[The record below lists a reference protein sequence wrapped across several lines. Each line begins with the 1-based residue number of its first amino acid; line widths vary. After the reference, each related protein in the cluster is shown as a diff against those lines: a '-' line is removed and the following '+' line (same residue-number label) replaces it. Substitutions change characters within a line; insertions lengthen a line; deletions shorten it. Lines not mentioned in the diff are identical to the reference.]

1 MYTWS
6 KSVIQTLKSPASTD
20 AGGAVGPRRVA
31 VLGIGQE
38 LRGDDAAGLKVAQRL
53 WAVREPVE
61 EDAVMIIQGGPAPEN
76 QTGTLRRFGP
86 DLVIM
91 VDAAEMG
98 DPPGT
103 VRWLDW
109 QEITG
114 ITAVGHALPLHVLA
128 DYLVAE
134 LGCRVCLLGIQ
145 PTTENIF
152 SDEIGAPLSQAVSQA
167 VRQVVGEL
175 AELL

>member
-1 MYTWS
+1 MFTWS
-6 KSVIQTLKSPASTD
+6 RSAIQTLKSRASTD
-20 AGGAVGPRRVA
+20 TGSPAGPGRVA

-53 WAVREPVE
+53 WAVREPAAE
-61 EDAVMIIQGGPAPEN
+61 ERVLIVQAGPAPEN

-98 DPPGT
+98 EAPGT

-109 QEITG
+109 KETTG

-128 DYLVAE
+128 GYLVAE
-134 LGCRVCLLGIQ
+134 LGCQVCLLGIQ
-145 PTTENIF
+145 PATASIF
-152 SDEIGAPLSQAVSQA
+152 SDEIGAPLSQEVSDA